1 MKKLNKR
8 LLAAL
13 IAVVMMFAA
22 SIPAFAESYCGCDS
36 PDESDVGG
44 YEDFSHYNSN
54 AHVILVYDVYRCDHC
69 GTFSPVVVNSYAES
83 HTNIPVS
90 TVIDWVNNTETTT
103 YECSAGCG
111 YSYSVT
117 SER

>member
-54 AHVILVYDVYRCDHC
+54 THVILVYDIYRCKHC
-69 GTFSPVVVNSYAES
+69 GTLSEVVVDSYAEG
-83 HTNIPVS
+83 HTIVLS
-90 TVIDWVNNTETTT
+90 ETVIIGNTVIVT
-103 YECSAGCG
+103 YSCDDGCG
-111 YSYSVT
+111 YSYTVT
-117 SER
+117 VEP